1 MTGLLRPTDA
11 HVNKRTCVRSDSGS
25 DAVVSIRRPYP
36 RDMSETPVRR
46 PRHLMD
52 PNNPVRT
59 VNNKAL
65 THVQRWVVS
74 VLAVFT
80 IAHLS
85 IGMVLASL
93 IVQSTATAS
102 RVGLNVIAG
111 MFGLVAVG
119 VGFVI
124 HRKSPVT
131 PWLLLGLV
139 PMVVGL
145 WITLG

>member
-1 MTGLLRPTDA
+1 
-11 HVNKRTCVRSDSGS
+11 
-25 DAVVSIRRPYP
+25 
-36 RDMSETPVRR
+36 MSETPVRR

-52 PNNPVRT
+52 PNNPVRP

-85 IGMVLASL
+85 IGLVIASL
-93 IVQSTATAS
+93 IVVGQSNTP
-102 RVGLNVIAG
+102 RIGLNVIAG
-111 MFGLVAVG
+111 MFGLVAVA

-124 HRKSPVT
+124 HKKSPLT
-131 PWLLLGLV
+131 PWLLLGLI
-139 PMVVGL
+139 PMIVGL